1 MGGKRG
7 KRDEEC
13 ENSDRETLNHAMHHV
28 GCMISPELNVVQDR
42 VQGKPCTMLG
52 SGQARGH
59 APLKTGATAWET
71 RRRGETGTSW
81 IAECACLRQP
91 PAPRLWRS
99 REAAAGRDCGMR
111 DANLKMIRR

>member
-42 VQGKPCTMLG
+42 VQGKLCTMLG
-52 SGQARGH
+52 SGQARGQGDI
-59 APLKTGATAWET
+59 T
-71 RRRGETGTSW
+71 
-81 IAECACLRQP
+81 
-91 PAPRLWRS
+91 
-99 REAAAGRDCGMR
+99 DCGMR
-111 DANLKMIRR
+111 SVDCGMGRLT